1 MSSAL
6 KPNRVMCLTPSHT
19 WLYRSARSIG
29 SLATLLINCCE
40 PIQAHISG
48 ADGRQDAPRW
58 NMLQWLQYWNTRQ
71 LKQPG
76 RSPQAERTKSVTS
89 VEDEADSRDIR
100 RR

>member
-1 MSSAL
+1 MFCSADDD
-6 KPNRVMCLTPSHT
+6 
-19 WLYRSARSIG
+19 
-29 SLATLLINCCE
+29 CE
-40 PIQAHISG
+40 WMQAQITG

-76 RSPQAERTKSVTS
+76 GSPLAERTKSVTS